1 MSLPDLQYRN
11 NDPSENV
18 QVAFTDLA
26 GRQCVLS
33 FVATRPHWCEQPQ
46 IHGDLFGI
54 PLETVFKGDVDPVPL
69 GSAEEERLIS
79 SFREFVDS
87 AIPDDER
94 RLLRQTLLGRAHR
107 SDRTYDQIRA
117 RHLVWF
123 LDALEKRRERHLHER
138 SNRVA

>member
-46 IHGDLFGI
+46 IHGVLFGV
-54 PLETVFKGDVDPVPL
+54 PLETVFEGDVDPVPL

-94 RLLRQTLLGRAHR
+94 RLLRQMLR

-123 LDALEKRRERHLHER
+123 LDALERRRQRHLHE
-138 SNRVA
+138 SPNRVA